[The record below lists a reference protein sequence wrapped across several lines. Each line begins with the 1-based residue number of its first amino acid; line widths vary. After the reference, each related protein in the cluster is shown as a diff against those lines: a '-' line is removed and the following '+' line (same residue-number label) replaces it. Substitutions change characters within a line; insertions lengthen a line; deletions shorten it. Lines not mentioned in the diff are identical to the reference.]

1 MNVDMNDFVIAV
13 IIGLIAGLI
22 DVIPML
28 IRKLDKRDSI
38 SAFIHYFALG
48 LIIPFVNWEM
58 TPWIKGIIIAL
69 LTSIPI
75 MIIVYPK
82 DKKAIIPMILF
93 SLILGAGIGI
103 AGAKFIG

>member
-1 MNVDMNDFVIAV
+1 MKVDMNDFVIAV
-13 IIGLIAGLI
+13 IIGLVAGLI

-82 DKKAIIPMILF
+82 DKKAIIPMVLF

>member
-1 MNVDMNDFVIAV
+1 MNNFLIAV
-13 IIGLIAGLI
+13 LIGLIAGII

-28 IRKLDKRDSI
+28 IQKLDKNSNI

-48 LIIPFVNWEM
+48 LIIPFVNWDM
-58 TPWIKGIIIAL
+58 TPYLKGILIAL
-69 LTSIPI
+69 LTSIPF
-75 MIIVYPK
+75 IVIVFPK
-82 DKKAIIPMILF
+82 DKKAIIPMIIF

>member
-1 MNVDMNDFVIAV
+1 MNPFLIAL
-13 IIGLIAGLI
+13 IIGLSAGII
-22 DVIPML
+22 DAVPM
-28 IRKLDKRDSI
+28 IIQKLDKRATL

-48 LIIPFVNWEM
+48 LIIPFVDWSM
-58 TPWIKGIIIAL
+58 QPWLKGVIISVL
-69 LTSIPI
+69 SSIPI